1 MQNEFSKP
9 KTLRE
14 GFKKKEKKWKFP
26 IGEGGVSVG
35 HVPLLFFKFFLLP
48 MA

>member
-14 GFKKKEKKWKFP
+14 GFKKKKKKWKFP
-26 IGEGGVSVG
+26 IGGRVSVG
-35 HVPLLFFKFFLLP
+35 HVPLLFLKFFLLP
-48 MA
+48 MI

>member
-14 GFKKKEKKWKFP
+14 GFKKKKKKWKFP
-26 IGEGGVSVG
+26 IGGVSVG
-35 HVPLLFFKFFLLP
+35 HVPLLFFKNFLLP
-48 MA
+48 MI